1 MIKGK
6 KGLIIGIANDHS
18 IAWGIAKQL
27 HANGAELAI
36 TYQNSTLLK
45 RVKPLADKVNSNILI
60 ECDVNNEKHLQNTLN
75 QIKKEFGKIDF
86 IIHAV
91 AYSDKNELNGRYLDT
106 SKDNFINSLSI
117 SCYSFTRI
125 AKLFQPIVNEGGSLI
140 TLSFHGANKV
150 MPNYNVM
157 GVAKAALEASVRYL
171 AVDLGEKNIRV
182 NAISAGPIKT
192 LAASGIGDF
201 RFILKWNEL
210 NAPLKRNVN
219 QLDVGNSALYLL
231 SELGSAVTGEIQ
243 HVDCGYHT
251 VGMVAVD
258 ETEGVSELLGEF
270 KNSKK

>member
-36 TYQNSTLLK
+36 TYQNNTLLK

-60 ECDVNNEKHLQNTLN
+60 ECDVNNEDNLQYTVN
-75 QIKKEFGKIDF
+75 QIKKGFGKIDF

-125 AKLFQPIVNEGGSLI
+125 AKLFQPIINNGGSLV

-171 AVDLGEKNIRV
+171 AADLGPRGIRV
-182 NAISAGPIKT
+182 NALSPGPMRT
-192 LAASGIGDF
+192 LA
-201 RFILKWNEL
+201 
-210 NAPLKRNVN
+210 
-219 QLDVGNSALYLL
+219 
-231 SELGSAVTGEIQ
+231 GSAIADARYVYRYSENNSPLARNIENREVGDAGIFLASNLSSGVTGEV
-243 HVDCGYHT
+243 HYVDGGMRI
-251 VGMVAVD
+251 VGIPKP
-258 ETEGVSELLGEF
+258 VS
-270 KNSKK
+270 